1 MGKHYKTWNLEK
13 VNMPVSMLLIMMLQ
27 ILFISS
33 ASFIL
38 HYMML
43 IVNVS
48 MMYLTMTS
56 SKFYIGKVDIYIL
69 WNYF

>member
-1 MGKHYKTWNLEK
+1 
-13 VNMPVSMLLIMMLQ
+13 MPVSMLLIMMLQ